1 MERRT
6 AASRV
11 ESAPPPSDMLAT
23 AGLTAFA
30 VTQSMPPT
38 TPAVGPEPRQFST
51 LTATT
56 LAPFASPYREPAM
69 VAATCVPWPLQ
80 SVLLPSP
87 EVLVPHD
94 ARPPNVVCV
103 VRTPVSMMYAVTLDA
118 VVSYW

>member
-1 MERRT
+1 MERCT

-11 ESAPPPSDMLAT
+11 ASAPPPSDMLAT
-23 AGLTAFA
+23 AGFTAFA

-38 TPAVGPEPRQFST
+38 TPAVVPEPWQFST

-56 LAPFASPYREPAM
+56 LAPLARPYCEPAM
-69 VAATCVPWPLQ
+69 LPATCVPCPWQ
-80 SVLLPSP
+80 SLLLPSP
-87 EVLVPHD
+87 EVLVPQV